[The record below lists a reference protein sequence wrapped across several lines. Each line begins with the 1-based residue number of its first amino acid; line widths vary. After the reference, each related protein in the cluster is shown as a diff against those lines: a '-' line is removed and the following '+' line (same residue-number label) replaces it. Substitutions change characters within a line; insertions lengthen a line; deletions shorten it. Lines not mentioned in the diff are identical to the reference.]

1 MGEQSQPP
9 SGGDVSRGLTLI
21 VLCAVLGFIST
32 MITIIRVIVRAF
44 SRQLGWDDVV
54 ISATSAFLII
64 SEVFNGLEYQSG
76 YGRHIAYLT
85 PEQIEDILE
94 WFLFIQIFL
103 YLAIGLTKVSIC
115 LSSCA
120 SKGQDGSNGLFT
132 FS

>member
-1 MGEQSQPP
+1 
-9 SGGDVSRGLTLI
+9 
-21 VLCAVLGFIST
+21 

-64 SEVFNGLEYQSG
+64 GEVFNGLEYQSG

-94 WFLFIQIFL
+94 
-103 YLAIGLTKVSIC
+103 
-115 LSSCA
+115 
-120 SKGQDGSNGLFT
+120 
-132 FS
+132 

>member
-1 MGEQSQPP
+1 
-9 SGGDVSRGLTLI
+9 
-21 VLCAVLGFIST
+21 

-94 WFLFIQIFL
+94 
-103 YLAIGLTKVSIC
+103 
-115 LSSCA
+115 
-120 SKGQDGSNGLFT
+120 
-132 FS
+132 